1 MERLSTNSPV
11 DKILDGGLEKGAV
24 TNVFGPPG
32 AGKTNIALS
41 TTLNCENKVI
51 YIDTE
56 GSFSLE
62 RFRQMGGD
70 EKKLKTVLLIEPE
83 SWQEQHKEIGRLE
96 RILTKERIDLIVVD
110 SLVALYR
117 LEMNNKN
124 FKEVNRQLAT
134 QYSVLSRLARKYNIP
149 VLVTNQIYSRGEEV
163 ELTSRMVARYWSKC
177 LLELKR
183 GDRANQRVAILRKH
197 RSLPENKRVEFEITE
212 KGLKEPR
219 FSLF

>member
-1 MERLSTNSPV
+1 MERLSTNSPA

-32 AGKTNIALS
+32 AGKTNVALS
-41 TTLNCENKVI
+41 TTLNCPNKVI
-51 YIDTE
+51 YVDTE

-70 EKKLKTVLLIEPE
+70 EKRLKSIFLIEPE

-96 RILTKERIDLIVVD
+96 RILTKEKVDLIVVD

-124 FKEVNRQLAT
+124 FKTVNNQLAS
-134 QYSVLSRLARKYNIP
+134 QYSILSRLARKYNIP
-149 VLVTNQIYSRGEEV
+149 VLVTNQVYSKGEDV
-163 ELTSRMVARYWSKC
+163 ELTSRMIARYWSKC
-177 LLELKR
+177 LVELRR

-197 RSLPENKRVEFEITE
+197 RSLPEGKRAEFEIVE
-212 KGLKEPR
+212 KGLREPR